1 MKQWNNITIIG
12 VGLIGGSLAKALKK
26 AGLVKNVTGYGT
38 REESLQKSQQLG
50 VVDQYTLS
58 LQEAVQGA
66 DVVVLAVPL
75 GAMEAVLK
83 EMQPFLSEE
92 TLLTDVGSAKT
103 SVLNAVK
110 AAFGR
115 IPKRFVAG
123 HPIAGKEKSGVEAA
137 CENLFVDHRVIL
149 TPTEDTDKDALAELT
164 ELWQA
169 TGACVSEM
177 TPEFHDE
184 VFAATS
190 HLPHL
195 LAFGLVNLL
204 NEHEELGNV
213 FQYTAGG
220 FRDFTRIASSDAVMW
235 RDIALTNRDAIVKWL
250 NHYQAEIQAL
260 TELVG
265 SGDGQRLHDYFAQAK
280 QARDEHIVKPN
291 EIKDGSQ
298 AKP

>member
-1 MKQWNNITIIG
+1 MKQWNKITIIG

-26 AGLVKNVTGYGT
+26 AGLVKTVMGYGS
-38 REESLQKSQQLG
+38 REENLQKAQQLC
-50 VVDQYTLS
+50 VIDDYSLS
-58 LQEAVQGA
+58 LEKAVQNA
-66 DVVVLAVPL
+66 DLVVLAVPL
-75 GAMEAVLK
+75 GAMESVLK
-83 EMQPFLSEE
+83 AMAPYL
-92 TLLTDVGSAKT
+92 TDNTILTDVGSAKA
-103 SVLNAVK
+103 SVLKAVES
-110 AAFGR
+110 AFGQV
-115 IPKRFVAG
+115 PKRFVAG

-137 CENLFVDHRVIL
+137 CEDLFVDHRVIL
-149 TPTEDTDKDALAELT
+149 TPTAETDKTALAALT

-250 NHYQAEIQAL
+250 KHYQTEIQAL
-260 TELVG
+260 TDLVD
-265 SGDGQRLHDYFAQAK
+265 SGDGQGIHDYFAQAK

-291 EIKDGSQ
+291 GAENKH
-298 AKP
+298 